1 MGMFTKIKDLF
12 TVSKYD
18 IEKDKEM
25 ELKDKIFAIT
35 NATNFKI
42 SKIDTKTKQKIEK
55 LQNAKTTKLDKLN
68 RKLTRIRMNKF
79 NEAKYICEDS
89 CILDSMEVDKE
100 EEENKTR
107 IEKVELKNQESKKE
121 TKPKT
126 KIKK

>member
-89 CILDSMEVDKE
+89 CILDSIEADKE
-100 EEENKTR
+100 QENKTR
-107 IEKVELKNQESKKE
+107 IEKVELKNQELNKE

>member
-89 CILDSMEVDKE
+89 CILDSIEVDK

>member
-89 CILDSMEVDKE
+89 CILDSIEVDK

-107 IEKVELKNQESKKE
+107 IKKVELKNQESNKE
-121 TKPKT
+121 TKSKT

>member
-1 MGMFTKIKDLF
+1 MRMFTKIKDLF

-35 NATNFKI
+35 NATNFRI
-42 SKIDTKTKQKIEK
+42 SKLDTKTKQKIEK

-100 EEENKTR
+100 EENKTR
-107 IEKVELKNQESKKE
+107 IEKVELKNQESNKE
-121 TKPKT
+121 TKSKT
-126 KIKK
+126 KFKK

>member
-1 MGMFTKIKDLF
+1 MRMFTKIKDLF

-35 NATNFKI
+35 NATNFRI

-89 CILDSMEVDKE
+89 CILDSMEVAK

-107 IEKVELKNQESKKE
+107 IEKVELKNQELNKE
-121 TKPKT
+121 TKSKT
-126 KIKK
+126 KFKK

>member
-100 EEENKTR
+100 EENKTR
-107 IEKVELKNQESKKE
+107 IEKVELKNQESNKE

-126 KIKK
+126 KFKK

>member
-42 SKIDTKTKQKIEK
+42 SKIGTKTKQKIEK

-100 EEENKTR
+100 QENKTR
-107 IEKVELKNQESKKE
+107 IKKVELKNQESNEE

>member
-1 MGMFTKIKDLF
+1 MGIFTKIKDLF

-89 CILDSMEVDKE
+89 CILDSIEVDKG
-100 EEENKTR
+100 EENKTR
-107 IEKVELKNQESKKE
+107 IEKVELKNQESNKE
-121 TKPKT
+121 TKSKT
-126 KIKK
+126 KFKK

>member
-42 SKIDTKTKQKIEK
+42 SKLDTKTKQKIEK

-100 EEENKTR
+100 QENKTR
-107 IEKVELKNQESKKE
+107 IKKVELKNQESNEE

>member
-1 MGMFTKIKDLF
+1 MRMFTKIKDLF

-35 NATNFKI
+35 NATNFRI

-100 EEENKTR
+100 DENKTR
-107 IEKVELKNQESKKE
+107 IEKVELKNQESNKE
-121 TKPKT
+121 TKSKT
-126 KIKK
+126 KFKK

>member
-35 NATNFKI
+35 NATNFRI

-89 CILDSMEVDKE
+89 CILDSIEVDK

-107 IEKVELKNQESKKE
+107 IEKVELKNQESNKE
-121 TKPKT
+121 TKSKT
-126 KIKK
+126 KIKF

>member
-42 SKIDTKTKQKIEK
+42 SKLDTKTKQKIEK

-89 CILDSMEVDKE
+89 CILDSIEVDKG
-100 EEENKTR
+100 EENKTR
-107 IEKVELKNQESKKE
+107 IEKVEFKNQELNKE